1 MEKCKFGGL
10 DYLFNARATK
20 IKIETFKKLVDT
32 LSALG
37 FTGIFWDINGRFELE
52 DEPYYSYQRTVF
64 TKEYIREIDRYCKE
78 KNIELKPSFQV
89 LGHLPQLGKYKP
101 CREYM
106 ENVNVLLVDDERTYH
121 LVEKI
126 FKTARECFSTE
137 KVLLGLDEAFG
148 LGSGKHLERYG
159 YEPRFDIMM
168 RHIERVLKIA
178 KKYGFTTYEA
188 WPDMFIRHCVLD
200 EETFKLSKEE
210 VRKKIGDKLDKGLSL
225 SNWDYSVPTDGGARI
240 RKEVEKLLK
249 MTDEVSFTGAVYS
262 YFSPAPDNMYGIRSL
277 KGSVQALKGYPL
289 NKFIVSNWGW
299 DTSVFNTLPTLYFFS
314 EYCYGRCNGLED
326 LDKIKFKNLFGVDF
340 DDFIALDLANKPHPD
355 KEYPSCNNK
364 SGQYLYN
371 DLLLRIFDAN
381 LSENTGRD
389 YLVAYEKL
397 RAINGGEYQYLFD
410 VLILLCKI
418 LANKAELGLRIKE
431 YYDKDDKDGLR
442 KLANETI
449 PKIYEDIDAYLRAS
463 EKAWDI
469 ENEEDG
475 EFLLAIRYGGLKF
488 RLRQVARILCDYA
501 DGKMDVIEELNEDCL
516 APELLVFRNANE
528 DNLTLY
534 GWEQLVTAGTI

>member
-1 MEKCKFGGL
+1 MEKCRFGGL
-10 DYLFNARATK
+10 DYLFNARSTK

-32 LSALG
+32 LAVLG
-37 FTGIFWDINGRFELE
+37 FTGIFWDVNGRFEIE

-64 TKEYIREIDRYCKE
+64 SKEYIREMDRYCKE

-101 CREYM
+101 CRDYM
-106 ENVNVLLVDDERTYH
+106 ENVNVLLVDDERSYA
-121 LVEKI
+121 LIEKI
-126 FKTARECFSTE
+126 FKTARECFTSE

-168 RHIERVLKIA
+168 RHIERVLNIA

-200 EETFKLSKEE
+200 EETFKHSKEE
-210 VRKKIGDKLDKGLSL
+210 VRKKMGNKLDKGLSL
-225 SNWDYSVPTDGGARI
+225 SNWEYSVPTDDGARI

-277 KGSVQALKGYPL
+277 KGSVQALKEYPL

-299 DTSVFNTLPTLYFFS
+299 DTSIFNTLPTLYFFS

-326 LDKIKFKNLFGVDF
+326 LDKKKFKDLFGVDF
-340 DDFIALDLANKPHPD
+340 DDFMALDLANKPHPD
-355 KEYPSCNNK
+355 KEYLYCNNK

-371 DLLLRIFDAN
+371 DPLLGIFDAN
-381 LSENTGRD
+381 LSKNTGRD
-389 YLVAYEKL
+389 YLAVYEKL
-397 RAINGGEYQYLFD
+397 CAIDGGEYQYLFD
-410 VLILLCKI
+410 VIALLCKI

-431 YYDKDDKDGLR
+431 CYDKGDKDGLR
-442 KLANETI
+442 EIAEGVI
-449 PKIYEDIDAYLRAS
+449 PQISADVDVYLCAS
-463 EKAWDI
+463 EKAWNI
-469 ENEEDG
+469 ENEPDG
-475 EFLLAIRYGGLKF
+475 EFLLAIRYGGIKF
-488 RLRQVARILCDYA
+488 RLRQVARVLCDYV
-501 DGKMDVIEELNEDCL
+501 DGKIDMIEELNEARI
-516 APELLVFRNANE
+516 APEILVYKNANE

-534 GWEQLVTAGTI
+534 GWNQLVTAGSI